1 MKIIL
6 CSAAECERCQPE
18 LVGLLRDAVQH
29 GASMGFTWP
38 LAEDEAESF
47 WRGVAESVAADNK
60 RLLLALDENGKVLGG
75 AQLALERRSNGRHR
89 AEVQKVLVWHAA
101 RRRGVGAALMAA
113 LEREAMV
120 EGRTLLFLDTSVGAG
135 GAEEFY
141 RQLGY
146 QVAGGIPDYAADPDG
161 QLRANVI
168 FYKRLPRA
176 SPS

>member
-6 CSAAECERCQPE
+6 CSAAECERRQPE
-18 LVGLLRDAVQH
+18 LVELLCDAVQH

-47 WRGVAESVAADNK
+47 WRGVATAVAADNK
-60 RLLLALDENGKVLGG
+60 RLLLALDENGNVLGG

-113 LEREAMV
+113 LECEAIA
-120 EGRTLLFLDTSVGAG
+120 EGRTLLFLDTSVGAS

-168 FYKRLPRA
+168 FYKRLA
-176 SPS
+176 TVS